1 MLGPDEWKEFKK
13 GPEYTNVW
21 NFFNNVL
28 LNVKSL
34 PTREDVEKKLNYK
47 FPEGDAGDA
56 EFGKVVNL
64 VLVELLPTRVL
75 CRKILLDGMEV
86 AYQEGLVEELN
97 KLKYFQ
103 VEFNT
108 ETITIHL
115 DIKLA
120 AYCTYVEKTREEYDR

>member
-13 GPEYTNVW
+13 GPEYANVW

-56 EFGKVVNL
+56 EFGKVLNL
-64 VLVELLPTRVL
+64 VLVELLPCRVDCIRIKL
-75 CRKILLDGMEV
+75 DSIDIKYDEEILKRLDALRV
-86 AYQEGLVEELN
+86 FQLLHDKEE
-97 KLKYFQ
+97 
-103 VEFNT
+103 
-108 ETITIHL
+108 ITIQL
-115 DIKLA
+115 KITD
-120 AYCTYVEKTREEYDR
+120 TS